1 MIKIAKQDK
10 ELDMRRVVVLISSV
24 TIIIFAALFYQY
36 QQQQDEVAQ
45 LHVYQTVLY
54 EKTEQLY
61 AQAQDWQTPIE
72 MTTQD
77 QRLDG
82 DYRVM
87 ADFILSYL
95 KDNAEARNLYLRELK
110 SMGWDDFL
118 DVKRLSADKKNQYQH
133 TQQML
138 RDARSLATQYQQ
150 NKAQRHETALAA
162 AKHLDIQPRLK
173 QTLFEGLAFSDDEQS
188 NAVFVLEQQILA
200 KAEAMFKILKANR
213 WEAKQ
218 GKFFFYEDQPLA
230 EFNQLY
236 QQVLELNS
244 QIETIKNSHKAKL
257 EAKL

>member
-24 TIIIFAALFYQY
+24 TIIIFAALFYKY

-95 KDNAEARNLYLRELK
+95 KDNAEARNLY
-110 SMGWDDFL
+110 
-118 DVKRLSADKKNQYQH
+118 
-133 TQQML
+133 
-138 RDARSLATQYQQ
+138 
-150 NKAQRHETALAA
+150 
-162 AKHLDIQPRLK
+162 
-173 QTLFEGLAFSDDEQS
+173 
-188 NAVFVLEQQILA
+188 
-200 KAEAMFKILKANR
+200 
-213 WEAKQ
+213 
-218 GKFFFYEDQPLA
+218 
-230 EFNQLY
+230 
-236 QQVLELNS
+236 
-244 QIETIKNSHKAKL
+244 
-257 EAKL
+257 